1 MRPVSLQLKGFTA
14 FRDEQTIDFADLDLF
29 AIWGPTGSGKS
40 SILDA
45 ITYALFG
52 KIARIEG
59 IQEET
64 NTSLISQGQP
74 RMAVALEFK
83 VGDEH
88 FKVSRDTRRQGGT
101 TVRLE
106 ELDGDEWHSH
116 GEGAD
121 SVRQVNKRI
130 PEIIGLNYDAF
141 TRSVILPQGKFAEL
155 LVGDATKRRKI
166 LTELLGLELFAEM
179 AARANLIARDAKTAA
194 DVSDQTLERDY
205 GGVTEEAL
213 RAAREQAKLT
223 GEQAVAAESAHGAI
237 RVLLA
242 RAVKL
247 GTQRAALERCHIA
260 ATEMAND
267 FDRHATDLID
277 QVAAVADSQARF
289 DDAVVALEKARG
301 TLDAAETELNDSA
314 ARWGSREQIMAMRER
329 LAALKT
335 ARREQDDA
343 LALREEAAAVL
354 VTAGAEVEAASI
366 AQRDAGTKL
375 KEANEIHE
383 KARAAHE
390 EAHRR
395 DLVGTLVAGLEP
407 GAPCPICDRAL
418 KTIPESDQAA
428 LATVVDALGVAEA
441 GGRRAEAEFTG
452 AKAAVAAAQ
461 KSLDGAQTSLKRT
474 EVALAARVLSVAN
487 LEKEVGTLFGGE
499 VPLDPGAELDERL
512 RQLDKRAI
520 ARDEARAA
528 VEAATLITQG
538 CERDAAEA
546 RRQVE
551 GIRTALE
558 SAGVRRLIEDIDA
571 TAALLTLPRVVDSWP
586 QEPDDLVA
594 SARRAASDLA
604 ALRDRI
610 QEHRDR
616 LRREVD
622 GLVAEGRAGI
632 PSDLDIDGRTLEE
645 LERSAQAELQRTN
658 KEAATAEHE
667 AGRIDDALGKRR
679 ELAAE
684 ITARREEHSLYK
696 ALGNELRSD
705 RIVDYLQAEALSALA
720 AAGSDQLHSL
730 SGGRYRMSYEDD
742 RFFVIDAW
750 NGEERRSVRT
760 LSGGETFL
768 ASLALALALAD
779 QVQLLAVAE
788 RNRLESLFLDEGFG
802 TLDAETLETVVSAI
816 EQLGGDDRLVGV
828 ITHVTELAERL
839 PVRVRVEKSPRG
851 SRISLATQEAG
862 TTPQPRLPP
871 R

>member
-74 RMAVALEFK
+74 RMAVSFEFK
-83 VGDEH
+83 VGDEN
-88 FKVSRDTRRQGGT
+88 FKVSRDTRRQGAT

-106 ELDGDEWHSH
+106 VLEGDEWHSH

-155 LVGDATKRRKI
+155 LVGDGTKRRKI

-179 AARANLIARDAKTAA
+179 AGFANQIARDARTAA

-205 GGVTEEAL
+205 GDVTAEAL
-213 RAAREQAKLT
+213 RAARERAKHMA
-223 GEQAVAAESAHGAI
+223 QRAVAAESAHGAI
-237 RVLLA
+237 GVLRE

-247 GTQRAALERCHIA
+247 GTQRTALERCHIA

-267 FDRHATDLID
+267 FDRHARDLID
-277 QVAAVADSQARF
+277 QVAAVADSQARL
-289 DDAVVALEKARG
+289 DDAAVALEKARG
-301 TLDAAETELNDSA
+301 TLDAAETELKESEDK
-314 ARWGSREQIMAMRER
+314 WGSRDAIVTLRAR
-329 LAALKT
+329 LSALET
-335 ARREQDDA
+335 AQLEKDDA
-343 LALREEAAAVL
+343 LALREEAAEGVADAATEL
-354 VTAGAEVEAASI
+354 EAAKV
-366 AQRDAGTKL
+366 AVRDTGLKL
-375 KEANEIHE
+375 KEASDSYE
-383 KARAAHE
+383 KASAVHA

-395 DLVGTLVAGLEP
+395 DLVGAIVVGLEP
-407 GAPCPICDRAL
+407 GAPCPVCERVL
-418 KTIPESDQAA
+418 ETIPESDAAA
-428 LATVVDALGVAEA
+428 LAEVIAAMEAAHAEA
-441 GGRRAEAEFTG
+441 RRAEAESAR
-452 AKAAVAAAQ
+452 AKAALAAAQ
-461 KSLDGAQTSLKRT
+461 KNVEGAQTNLKR
-474 EVALAARVLSVAN
+474 ASKSLAARTISVAN
-487 LEKEVGTLFGGE
+487 LEKEVAEFFSGE
-499 VPLDPGAELDERL
+499 LPLDPSGVLDERL
-512 RQLDKRAI
+512 RRLDKLAH
-520 ARDEARAA
+520 ACDEARTVVAA
-528 VEAATLITQG
+528 AELVAQR
-538 CERDAAEA
+538 CERAADEPHEKVA
-546 RRQVE
+546 R
-551 GIRTALE
+551 IRAALE
-558 SAGVRRLIEDIDA
+558 SAGVRRLIEDIEA
-571 TAALLTLPRVVDSWP
+571 TAVLLTLPEVVRSWP
-586 QEPDDLVA
+586 DSPDDLVA
-594 SARRAASDLA
+594 TARRAASDLA
-604 ALRDRI
+604 ALRDRLS
-610 QEHRDR
+610 EHHGQ
-616 LRREVD
+616 LRAEND
-622 GLVAEGRAGI
+622 GLVAQARATI
-632 PSDLDIDGRTLEE
+632 PSGLEIHGANLE
-645 LERSAQAELQRTN
+645 DLERSAQAELQRTN

-667 AGRIDDALGKRR
+667 AGRIDEALGKRR
-679 ELAAE
+679 ELEAE

-742 RFFVIDAW
+742 RFFVVDAW
-750 NGEERRSVRT
+750 NGEEHRSVRT

-839 PVRVRVEKSPRG
+839 PVRVHVEKSPRG

-862 TTPQPRLPP
+862 PNPEPRLPP